1 MEHKKF
7 ILSAIGIIVILI
19 LLVVYNSHISELY
32 DNYDEINKNVTN
44 LGIQQAVSNAQLN
57 DILSE
62 LELLRNENVKLN
74 ATVSTL
80 KSTMRTNNNMSCS
93 TPK

>member
-1 MEHKKF
+1 MERKKF
-7 ILSAIGIIVILI
+7 TISAIGIIVILI
-19 LLVVYNSHISELY
+19 VFVIYNSHISELY
-32 DNYDEINKNVTN
+32 GNYDELSQTVTN
-44 LGIQQAVSNAQLN
+44 LGIRQEVTNAQLN

-80 KSTMRTNNNMSCS
+80 KSTMRINNNA
-93 TPK
+93 K